1 MSNTIKSIL
10 FVAVLSICCSS
21 LLTLASTGLKEY
33 QLRNVALDKKI
44 NILKS
49 VRLIDDRRSL
59 IPDIIEKRYDES
71 IRQVWIDAEGKI
83 ISQQPKS
90 GRDLPIFLYIKK
102 NEISSYIIPVD
113 SQGLWG
119 RILGY
124 IAIKNDGKTVSGF
137 TVYSHSETPGL
148 GGEIEKSWFQN
159 NFLGKEI
166 LDDAGNF
173 AAITIAKGA
182 VEKRIP
188 KSRQKNFVDGI
199 SGATLT
205 GRFLSEGLK
214 QTLIKYEPLS
224 KRFRNK
230 EMIRLRDTG

>member
-1 MSNTIKSIL
+1 MSSTVKSIL
-10 FVAVLSICCSS
+10 FVTILSIVCSS
-21 LLTLASTGLKEY
+21 LLTLASTGLKDY
-33 QLRNVALDKKI
+33 QLRNVAIDKQI

-49 VRLIDDRRSL
+49 VRVIDDDHSL
-59 IPDIIEKRYDES
+59 APGTIEKLYDEN
-71 IRQVWIDAEGKI
+71 IRPAWTDIEGKI
-83 ISQQPKS
+83 ISEQLKS
-90 GRDLPIFLYIKK
+90 EHDLPIFLYVKK
-102 NEISSYIIPVD
+102 NEILSYIIPVD

-124 IAIKNDGKTVSGF
+124 LAIKNDGKTLSRF

-166 LDDAGNF
+166 LDDKGNF
-173 AAITIAKGA
+173 TAITIAKGS
-182 VEKRIP
+182 VKERLP
-188 KSRQKNFVDGI
+188 KHRQKNFVDGI

-214 QTLIKYEPLS
+214 QTLIEYEPLS

-230 EMIRLRDTG
+230 ETIKDPGRQ

>member
-1 MSNTIKSIL
+1 MSSTVKSIL
-10 FVAVLSICCSS
+10 FVTILSIVCSS
-21 LLTLASTGLKEY
+21 LLTLASTGLKDY
-33 QLRNVALDKKI
+33 QLRNVAIDKQI

-49 VRLIDDRRSL
+49 VRVIDDDHSL
-59 IPDIIEKRYDES
+59 APGTIEKLYDEN
-71 IRQVWIDAEGKI
+71 IRPAWTDIEGKI
-83 ISQQPKS
+83 ISEQLKS
-90 GRDLPIFLYIKK
+90 EHDLPIFLYVKK
-102 NEISSYIIPVD
+102 NEILSYIIPVD

-124 IAIKNDGKTVSGF
+124 LAIKNDGKTLSRF

-166 LDDAGNF
+166 LDDKGNF
-173 AAITIAKGA
+173 TAITIAKGS
-182 VEKRIP
+182 VKERLP
-188 KSRQKNFVDGI
+188 KHRQKNFVDGI

-214 QTLIKYEPLS
+214 QTLVEYEPLS

-230 EMIRLRDTG
+230 KTIKDPGRQ